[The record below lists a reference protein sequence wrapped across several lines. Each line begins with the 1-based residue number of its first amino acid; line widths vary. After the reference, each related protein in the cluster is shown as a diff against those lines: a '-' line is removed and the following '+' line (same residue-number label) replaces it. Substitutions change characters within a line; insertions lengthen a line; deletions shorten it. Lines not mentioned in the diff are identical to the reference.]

1 MLFLPRRLKVKKRLR
16 WISSV
21 SSLLSAII
29 IVVSVPTH
37 VLEGSALPSRDRR
50 RTCLLHEHV
59 SIVCERCVVK
69 ERNIKKWEMKGEE
82 RERSWRLEAGIGR
95 VKCRLSGGRRRD
107 V

>member
-37 VLEGSALPSRDRR
+37 VLEGSALPSRGRR
-50 RTCLLHEHV
+50 PTCLLHEHV
-59 SIVCERCVVK
+59 PIVCERCVVK
-69 ERNIKKWEMKGEE
+69 ERNIKKWKMKGEE